1 MKNLSLVL
9 NLVLAVAVVV
19 LFYLHF
25 SGGSETSAKS
35 SNPEQSAITGDLR
48 IAFISVD
55 SVLKYYEF
63 FKISRDKLE
72 AKGKKMDTDFKNRA
86 QGLQREITS
95 YQNTVSNLTIGQ
107 AKAIEED
114 LTKKQQNLRMYQES
128 LAQEL
133 AVEENKLTQ
142 DLYDKITAYL
152 KKYGNEN
159 GIHAVFKFDPSS
171 DLLYA
176 GEVMDITKD
185 VVAGLNDEYKA
196 TASQPADSTKTK
208 K

>member
-9 NLVLAVAVVV
+9 NLVLAVAVVI

-25 SGGSETSAKS
+25 SGGSEQPKS
-35 SNPEQSAITGDLR
+35 DNSEQSAITGDLR

-55 SVLKYYEF
+55 SILEHYEY
-63 FKISRDKLE
+63 FKVSRDKLE
-72 AKGKKMDTDFKNRA
+72 AKGKQMDTDFKNRA
-86 QGLQREITS
+86 QGLQREIAS
-95 YQNTVSNLTIGQ
+95 YQNSVSNLTIGQ

-142 DLYDKITAYL
+142 DLYGKITSYL
-152 KKYGNEN
+152 KKYGNEK

-176 GEVMDITKD
+176 GEVMDITSD

-196 TASQPADSTKTK
+196 NPSQPADSTKTK